1 MEVGQN
7 LSEKAL
13 YDYNLVRRALDTA
26 DQKAYAELME
36 RYRDSVYFM
45 LLKMIN
51 NKDDADDLTMISF
64 GKAFQNLF
72 W

>member
-1 MEVGQN
+1 MEISNN

-13 YDYNLVRRALDTA
+13 YDYSLVRRALDSA

-45 LLKMIN
+45 LLKILN
-51 NKDDADDLTMISF
+51 NKY
-64 GKAFQNLF
+64 KAFHKGWLRTI
-72 W
+72 